1 MSVYEYPVINTVA
14 TGKRIREL
22 RRENHMRVTDLMDF
36 MGLESVQAIYK
47 WQRGESLPSVDNLF
61 ALSRLFGIP
70 MDDILMEQ
78 EKEEAQASSDHFKL
92 RLVLGSV
99 TGKNFSISLLL
110 KTIVKTVVFRY
121 NKAQFQMKMIRQGI
135 MFRFE
140 MA

>member
-92 RLVLGSV
+92 
-99 TGKNFSISLLL
+99 LL
-110 KTIVKTVVFRY
+110 KTIVKTAVFLY
-121 NKAQFQMKMIRQGI
+121 NKAQFQMQMIRQGI
-135 MFRFE
+135 MFRSA